1 VCGVWFT
8 GIGKSIFMGQF
19 YHQIYSEKYPR
30 AKILLAS
37 YNRKSILTNVVVMTE
52 GRVIREESEDSAK
65 MGTILG
71 EHKRDPGKH
80 NIRLLDGSF
89 TLCVGFR
96 LQVRMKTR

>member
-1 VCGVWFT
+1 
-8 GIGKSIFMGQF
+8 
-19 YHQIYSEKYPR
+19 
-30 AKILLAS
+30 
-37 YNRKSILTNVVVMTE
+37 
-52 GRVIREESEDSAK
+52 VIREESEDSAK